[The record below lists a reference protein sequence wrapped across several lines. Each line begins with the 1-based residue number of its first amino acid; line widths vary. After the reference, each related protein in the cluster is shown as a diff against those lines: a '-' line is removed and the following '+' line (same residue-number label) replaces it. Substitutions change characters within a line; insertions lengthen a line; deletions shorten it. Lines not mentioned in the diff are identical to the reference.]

1 MISLRD
7 RRPLCEGCACV
18 FGAIVLYNWTILV
31 SRSHHNGEPA
41 RITWRYKLGHC
52 TYMYTLHITSF
63 CWHYVRIS
71 IIAITMNTRVP
82 TKDAAIYVY
91 SCVFIVRNVRSIHCS
106 RPLCNVLKSCK
117 HSSLSDTDTQ
127 LQLVLWGCLR
137 RRSVLNFP
145 RFERILHPS
154 CAISRESILWVLLWN
169 CNSIKHGALPPPH
182 PLCQ

>member
-1 MISLRD
+1 
-7 RRPLCEGCACV
+7 
-18 FGAIVLYNWTILV
+18 
-31 SRSHHNGEPA
+31 
-41 RITWRYKLGHC
+41 
-52 TYMYTLHITSF
+52 MYTLHITSF

-145 RFERILHPS
+145 RFGRILHPS
-154 CAISRESILWVLLWN
+154 CAISRNLSCGYFCEIVIQLSAEHFLLRILCANN
-169 CNSIKHGALPPPH
+169 CGGN
-182 PLCQ
+182 